1 VEKISMSES
10 PAQNAFLL
18 AIEKKRKENPELTYH
33 EALKLAGH
41 ENPELYE
48 RARKAVLSGRG

>member
-1 VEKISMSES
+1 MSES